1 MSQSPHDLHLRSDA
15 FPAGS
20 LLDTYYDRDVTRLSD
35 RGRASNMIGD
45 RWSELCSEEIS
56 SWEGQQVLL
65 PDGSEIAVKLVFRL
79 DAIPQIARIASRKK
93 LQNPDFII
101 VGEIDGLSTMLAV
114 DAKFSIDTAKPA
126 QVTAET
132 LQALLDVGERI
143 TDLLPGLPVD
153 AQLRDGLFVSPDM
166 PLTHYVLGRT
176 RGRLSVRVSPDQ
188 VVLVPVQPVAFLKP
202 LQGARLIGTLA
213 TCDGFRQ
220 EIRSNMLLAM
230 YYFRLARACYGAYAD
245 MTAPILGPPEA
256 AEGSAEDLEA
266 RTASM
271 ARSATSAWDI
281 VLHWDA
287 AAEQIRR
294 QREEIF
300 NAMPFPIANKDLRD
314 RIVLES
320 EQRGLVPPSINSVR
334 KRLGSWY
341 REQFEDRLGVI
352 LPPVTDLPDLIQR
365 IYVVANEITSL
376 VPPALDAMIDE
387 VFAEQ
392 PAQDSGISETA

>member
-1 MSQSPHDLHLRSDA
+1 MSQSQHDLHLRSTA

-20 LLDTYYDRDVTRLSD
+20 LLDSYYDREVTRLSD

-56 SWEGQQVLL
+56 SWEGRVIQL
-65 PDGSEIAVKLVFRL
+65 PDGSEITVTLVFRL

-101 VGEIDGLSTMLAV
+101 VGEIDGISTMMAI

-132 LQALLDVGERI
+132 LQALLDVGEPI
-143 TDLLPGLPVD
+143 TELLPGLPVD
-153 AQLRDGLFVSPDM
+153 AALRDGLFISPDM
-166 PLTHYVLGRT
+166 PLSHYVLART

-188 VVLVPVQPVAFLKP
+188 VVLIPVQPVAFLKP
-202 LQGARLIGTLA
+202 LQGSRLIGTLA
-213 TCDGFRQ
+213 NCDGFRQ
-220 EIRSNMLLAM
+220 EIRINMLLAM
-230 YYFRLARACYGAYAD
+230 YYFRLARACYGSYAD

-256 AEGSAEDLEA
+256 AEGSAEELET
-266 RTASM
+266 RTANM
-271 ARSATSAWDI
+271 ARSANAAWDI
-281 VLHWDA
+281 VMQWDA
-287 AAEQIRR
+287 GAEQIRR

-314 RIVLES
+314 RVVLES
-320 EQRGLVPPSINSVR
+320 EQRGLVAPSINSVR
-334 KRLGSWY
+334 KRLGGWY
-341 REQFEDRLGVI
+341 REQFEDRLGVV
-352 LPPVTDLPDLIQR
+352 LPPVTNLPDLIQR
-365 IYVVANEITSL
+365 IYVIANDLTPLVA
-376 VPPALDAMIDE
+376 PALDSIIEE